1 MEADKLVVMANQIG
15 EFFEA
20 YPSEEEVKAGIADHL
35 KAFWNSVMINAILA
49 HVKEKDGQGLHPSV
63 KAAIQQHLA

>member
-1 MEADKLVVMANQIG
+1 MEVDKLIVMANQIG
-15 EFFEA
+15 DFFEA
-20 YPSEEEVKAGIADHL
+20 YPSKEQVDDHL

-49 HVKEKDGQGLHPSV
+49 HVKEHDGQGLHPSV

>member
-1 MEADKLVVMANQIG
+1 MEADKLIVMANQIG
-15 EFFEA
+15 DFFEA
-20 YPSEEEVKAGIADHL
+20 YPSKEQVEAGIADHL

-49 HVKEKDGQGLHPSV
+49 HVKENDGQGLHPSV